1 LLSVILTAT
10 DEQRLWNFRVL
21 RVVFDIKNHAQE
33 SRLRVL
39 NVASLAEKIAQK
51 KQRNIN
57 KMGYGNALILP
68 DLLFNKKTMNG
79 LLVLRFAEFG

>member
-1 LLSVILTAT
+1 LLSVILTAI

-21 RVVFDIKNHAQE
+21 RVVFDVKNRAQE
-33 SRLRVL
+33 SHLRVL

-68 DLLFNKKTMNG
+68 ALLF
-79 LLVLRFAEFG
+79 